1 MQRRAR
7 RGGGGDPSRQWLL
20 RSAPPLLGE
29 ERAIERERRHEG
41 GEGNGDQ
48 KLGATTFPLPLRS
61 VLRRRSTAV
70 VTASA
75 PTRRGGSRESGFTRL
90 PPPSLVPM
98 LEEEEEEEE
107 EEGRA
112 GPMGREERLLRL
124 RRPSICTGRDSLAA
138 LPPIHACHR
147 GRRPDRERATV
158 PSPTRCRR
166 HPLLGAALA
175 SFPPPGKKRIERD
188 ARRER
193 ERDGGVLELKKVKE
207 TERWWDPPL
216 HVTCIVE
223 L

>member
-1 MQRRAR
+1 MPRCGERYLAGVAWELGRTEDASLAGERRA
-7 RGGGGDPSRQWLL
+7 
-20 RSAPPLLGE
+20 
-29 ERAIERERRHEG
+29 
-41 GEGNGDQ
+41 
-48 KLGATTFPLPLRS
+48 LP
-61 VLRRRSTAV
+61 T
-70 VTASA
+70 
-75 PTRRGGSRESGFTRL
+75 
-90 PPPSLVPM
+90 
-98 LEEEEEEEE
+98 
-107 EEGRA
+107 
-112 GPMGREERLLRL
+112 GREERLLRL
-124 RRPSICTGRDSLAA
+124 RRPSICAGQDSLAA

-147 GRRPDRERATV
+147 GRRPNRERATV